1 MSKVPGGTI
10 MSKYYIK
17 CGTLEIIYSCDK
29 APRYAAMDAIWETN
43 ENDTL
48 DEYIYLDER
57 GYRDYKNAD
66 GKTCVLHTSHILKD
80 AGWSIE

>member
-1 MSKVPGGTI
+1 

-17 CGTLEIIYSCDK
+17 SGTLELIYSCNK
-29 APRYAAMDAIWETN
+29 CPRDAAMDAIWEID
-43 ENDTL
+43 ENDIL
-48 DEYIYLDER
+48 EDLIYLDER

-66 GKTCVLHTSHILKD
+66 GHTCVLHTSHILKD

>member
-1 MSKVPGGTI
+1 

-17 CGTLEIIYSCDK
+17 CGTLELIYSFDK
-29 APRYAAMDAIWETN
+29 APRYAAMDSIWETN

-57 GYRDYKNAD
+57 GYRDYTNAD
-66 GKTCVLHTSHILKD
+66 GRTCVLHTSHILKD

>member
-1 MSKVPGGTI
+1 
-10 MSKYYIK
+10 
-17 CGTLEIIYSCDK
+17 
-29 APRYAAMDAIWETN
+29 MDAIWETN

-57 GYRDYKNAD
+57 GYRDYVTAD
-66 GKTCVLHTSHILKD
+66 GRTCVLHTSHILKD

>member
-1 MSKVPGGTI
+1 MSKN
-10 MSKYYIK
+10 YIK
-17 CGTLEIIYSCDK
+17 CGTLELIYSSDK
-29 APRYAAMDAIWETN
+29 APRYASMDAIWETN

>member
-1 MSKVPGGTI
+1 

-17 CGTLEIIYSCDK
+17 CGTLEIIYSCNK
-29 APRYAAMDAIWETN
+29 CPRDAAMDAIWEIN
-43 ENDTL
+43 ENDIL
-48 DEYIYLDER
+48 EDLIYLDER

-66 GKTCVLHTSHILKD
+66 GHTCVLHTSHILKD

>member
-17 CGTLEIIYSCDK
+17 CGTLELIYSCDK